1 MPCAA
6 GGSWA
11 VMPVDRP
18 TVPNA
23 DTHSNRIWSV
33 VNEDRPMSAIVA
45 TAIAVAESMITVIA
59 SRCVVR
65 ESRRP
70 NAWTAPSP
78 RISASTMNSRTLA
91 VVIFTPEAV
100 PAGPPPMNMS
110 TSVAKSVTG
119 CICP

>member
-1 MPCAA
+1 
-6 GGSWA
+6 
-11 VMPVDRP
+11 MPVDRP
-18 TVPNA
+18 TVLNA